1 MTYQPEITLIKGD
14 GSFPAPHT
22 RRILPDKALLW
33 KYYFKT
39 LLVWLIFLGALF
51 IFFFVFGGIISK
63 QRLPVDILEIQFVL
77 LIVFIIGTIII
88 GPIVLYLITKYI
100 RGR

>member
-14 GSFPAPHT
+14 GTFPAPRT

-39 LLVWLIFLGALF
+39 FLVWLLCLGALF
-51 IFFFVFGGIISK
+51 VFHFLFGIIIS
-63 QRLPVDILEIQFVL
+63 
-77 LIVFIIGTIII
+77 
-88 GPIVLYLITKYI
+88 
-100 RGR
+100 